1 MPGNLFTRRPFN
13 TSLHSRDRG
22 QERVETKT
30 IRVPQDTK
38 LDSGMSESSYINVN
52 VNNLDANTQDSLEL
66 QVLEKSQV
74 ILEPIRNLNLVNI
87 PFPSSQMAGRLQIHK
102 ANWLKITSDQI
113 ILKYVEGIELNFLS
127 NPVQPRIPRNYR
139 HEKQRCHNRSSCLQ
153 KSIPEQSL

>member
-1 MPGNLFTRRPFN
+1 
-13 TSLHSRDRG
+13 
-22 QERVETKT
+22 VETKT